1 MARDYQLRPQNAVVP
16 KIDFKGELN
25 PQQYAAVTSPPGKA
39 LVIAGA
45 GSGKTRTLTYRVAY
59 LLENDISPGNILL
72 LTFTNKA
79 ANEMKQR
86 VETLLPGRTTGLWGG
101 TFHSICNRILRC
113 HADLRGFSR
122 SYTILD
128 SDDQKSLIGKII
140 KETKIDQ
147 WLAEQGF
154 RGKFPKPQVV
164 LSMLSLAANTDC
176 PVDEIISE
184 HHSHFDSAE
193 MVEAIQRIGKLYHK
207 RKREANSV
215 DFDDLMTECRDLLL
229 ENDSVRKTYQHQ
241 FQFVLVDEFQD
252 TNAVQSQL
260 IDVFTG
266 EHGNIMV
273 VGDDAQS
280 IYSWRGADFESILSF
295 PKTHK
300 DAKVFKIETNYRSVP
315 EVLAIANQVIEKNT
329 RQFRKEL
336 TAARDGSGV
345 LPARVELDNPRS
357 QASFITQR
365 IRELNDV
372 EGLDYKDI
380 AILYRSHFHSMELQ
394 QQLVR
399 EAIPHQ
405 VVSGVRFF
413 EQAHIKDILAC
424 LRFAHNTHDESAF
437 DRMVGLLPGIG
448 PVSANKLFASW
459 KASAAGDSGATPPSF
474 SKTLLN
480 LKVPAKAQSEWRQLA
495 YVLDEFVDGKGG
507 AVAPS
512 SMITSVLE
520 GFYRDYAYA
529 NFDNAEI
536 RIQDIDR
543 FVDFA
548 EEFESLEHFLS
559 DLSLLSSA
567 DGTNAST
574 DDEKQQTKRDR
585 NEDAVLLSTVHQAK
599 GLEWKVV
606 FLIGL
611 TEGGFPNYRAIEEGG
626 VDALEEERRLFYVAI
641 TRAEDQLYMTFPQYS
656 PRGGGTFE
664 DPSSFLADFDSQ
676 LAEDWNVS
684 SSMWGNY

>member
-1 MARDYQLRPQNAVVP
+1 MAREYQLRPKNTDGP
-16 KIDFKGELN
+16 KIDFKAELN

-86 VETLLPGRTTGLWGG
+86 VEKLLPGCTTGLWGG
-101 TFHSICNRILRC
+101 TFHSICNRILRR

-140 KETKIDQ
+140 KEAKIDQ
-147 WLAEQGF
+147 WLEEQGF
-154 RGKFPKPQVV
+154 RGKFPKPQVI
-164 LSMLSLAANTDC
+164 LSMLSLAANTDV
-176 PVDEIISE
+176 PVDVIISE
-184 HHSHFDSAE
+184 HHSHFDTE
-193 MVEAIQRIGKLYHK
+193 PMVEAIQRIGKVYHS

-229 ENDSVRKTYQHQ
+229 ENDSVRKMYQHQ

-252 TNAVQSQL
+252 TNTVQSQL

-300 DAKVFKIETNYRSVP
+300 DARVFKIETNYRSVP
-315 EVLAIANQVIEKNT
+315 EILAVANQVIEKNK

-336 TAARDGSGV
+336 AADRESLGL
-345 LPARVELDNPRS
+345 LPARVELDDPRA

-365 IRELNDV
+365 VRELNDV
-372 EGLDYKDI
+372 EGLDLKDI

-399 EAIPHQ
+399 EGIPHQ

-459 KASAAGDSGATPPSF
+459 KASAAGQSGETPASF

-480 LKVPAKAQSEWRQLA
+480 LKVPPRALSDWKQLA
-495 YVLDEFVDGKGG
+495 YVLDEFVDARG
-507 AVAPS
+507 AVSPQ

-520 GFYRDYAYA
+520 GFYREYAYA
-529 NFDNAEI
+529 NFDNADT

-574 DDEKQQTKRDR
+574 DDEKQKAKSD
-585 NEDAVLLSTVHQAK
+585 NDEDAILLSTVHQAK

-611 TEGGFPNYRAIEEGG
+611 TEGAFPNYRAIEEGG

-641 TRAEDQLYMTFPQYS
+641 TRAEDQLYLTFPQFS

-664 DPSSFLADFDSQ
+664 DPSSFLADFDSR

-684 SSMWGNY
+684 SSSWGDF